1 MSRIEENKKL
11 IEWAQETSNDIASNP
26 LMSKEIAVDIINTI
40 KLTTLIDI
48 SASLAVIADSMVKE
62 EKNE

>member
-1 MSRIEENKKL
+1 MNRVEENKKL

-26 LMSKEIAVDIINTI
+26 LMPKEIAVDIINTI